1 MKTNWKRAA
10 IFGAITAAA
19 ASIYIVS
26 YALMAGFHSSLT
38 PKLWVYLFLFV
49 IPPSAFLGLGIHF
62 LTEHMFSKDTEKRT
76 VKT

>member
-26 YALMAGFHSSLT
+26 YAVMAGLHSSLT

-49 IPPSAFLGLGIHF
+49 IPPSAFLGIGIHF
-62 LTEHMFSKDTEKRT
+62 MTKHMFSKDTGKQP